1 MEKIKEFLRLESAG
15 GILLIGAAFLA
26 VVIANSPLGGLYDS
40 FLELIIQIRVGE
52 FGIEKPLLL
61 WINDGLMAI
70 FFLLIGLEV
79 KREIVE
85 GELSNISQASL
96 PIFAAVGGM
105 VVPAVIY
112 VSINSGDTEALR
124 GWAIPAAT
132 DIAFALGILSLLG
145 RGIPD
150 ALKIFLSTL
159 AIIDDLGAIL
169 IIALFYTSKLS
180 LVSLLIGLGAIII
193 LWIFNKRGVTHITP
207 YLLVG
212 IVFWVAVLKSGV
224 HATLAGVILAFFIPL
239 KKKDPEGVAPLTRL
253 EHDLHSS
260 VAFFI
265 LPLFAFANAGVN
277 LSGITLSSFLH
288 PVSLGI
294 FLGLFAGKQ
303 LGVWGFSW
311 LAVKVGWS
319 ELPARVD
326 FKLLY
331 GVAALAGIGFTM
343 SLFIASLAFEQ
354 GAGSYLAL
362 DRLGILSGS
371 LVSALLG

>member
-1 MEKIKEFLRLESAG
+1 M
-15 GILLIGAAFLA
+15 
-26 VVIANSPLGGLYDS
+26 
-40 FLELIIQIRVGE
+40 
-52 FGIEKPLLL
+52 
-61 WINDGLMAI
+61 
-70 FFLLIGLEV
+70 
-79 KREIVE
+79 
-85 GELSNISQASL
+85 
-96 PIFAAVGGM
+96 
-105 VVPAVIY
+105 PAVIY
-112 VSINSGDTEALR
+112 VSVNSGDPEALR

-169 IIALFYTSKLS
+169 IIALFYTSQLS
-180 LVSLLIGLGAIII
+180 LVSLLVGLLAIFV
-193 LWIFNKRGVTHITP
+193 LWLLNRRGVTRITP

-212 IVFWVAVLKSGV
+212 LILWVAVLKSGV
-224 HATLAGVILAFFIPL
+224 HATLAGVILALFIPL
-239 KKKDPEGVAPLTRL
+239 KKTNSDGVAPLTRL
-253 EHDLHSS
+253 EHDLHST

-265 LPLFAFANAGVN
+265 LPLFAFANAGVH
-277 LSGITLSSFLH
+277 LAGITVSSFLH

-303 LGVWGFSW
+303 IGVWGFSW
-311 LAVKVGWS
+311 IAVKRGWS
-319 ELPARVD
+319 ELPARVN

-354 GAGSYLAL
+354 GAESYLTL

-371 LVSALLG
+371 FVSAILGYTVLKLVSRNTQPADQSN